1 MLDYSAAPGE
11 QNRVFIFHAGV
22 SGFRLFDTTSAVTA
36 GSGCTSVS
44 ANEAFC
50 PAELGGP
57 SGSPAIHVDGGDMND
72 FIEVDAVFY
81 RRAVLEGGGG
91 ADELQGGLGVN
102 ILDGGSG
109 SDTFRPGP
117 ESFRNIVDYS
127 SRTNPL
133 SVSPRD
139 GLANDG
145 EAGEQDLI
153 EDGIDEVW
161 GGSGNDT
168 MVAHL
173 MGFDSLNLFGRG
185 GDDTLTVDGGDSSL
199 HGGGGDDTVVSDSSP
214 KEGVFLSGGGG
225 NDVLRGGKGF
235 DDLAGG
241 DGNDRLRC
249 SDEGSFVT
257 GGSGADEIHGG
268 PDGDRMQ
275 GGAGPDTLFTRH
287 GGRDLVGG
295 GDGHDRARVD
305 HLDRLRSIEELF

>member
-1 MLDYSAAPGE
+1 MT
-11 QNRVFIFHAGV
+11 R
-22 SGFRLFDTTSAVTA
+22 
-36 GSGCTSVS
+36 SV
-44 ANEAFC
+44 
-50 PAELGGP
+50 
-57 SGSPAIHVDGGDMND
+57 
-72 FIEVDAVFY
+72 
-81 RRAVLEGGGG
+81 
-91 ADELQGGLGVN
+91 
-102 ILDGGSG
+102 
-109 SDTFRPGP
+109 PGP
-117 ESFRNIVDYS
+117 QSFQDIVDYS

-133 SVSPRD
+133 SVSLGD

-153 EDGIDEVW
+153 EDGIGRGVGRIGERHHVRPPD
-161 GGSGNDT
+161 GIRLS
-168 MVAHL
+168 
-173 MGFDSLNLFGRG
+173 NLSGRG

-199 HGGGGDDTVVSDSSP
+199 YGGEGDDTLVSDSSP

-268 PDGDRMQ
+268 PDGDRMR
-275 GGAGPDTLFTRH
+275 GGAGPDTLFARH